1 MSDLSGKTIGKFR
14 VIEEIGRGGM
24 ANVYRAIQP
33 SMGREVAIKVMPAH
47 LTRDATFLARFNRE
61 VQVISQLEHPS
72 ILPVYDFG
80 EENGQPYIVMRYLT
94 GGSLSERIKKTPEGL
109 PLKDVVSIVEQMASA
124 LDFAHERGVT
134 HRDFKPSNVLLDER
148 GHAYLADF
156 GIAKVSESTLALT
169 GSGIIGTPGYIAPE
183 VSREGHIPHLL
194 DVYAL
199 GVTVF
204 EMITGQTPYQ
214 ADTPM
219 GTLMA
224 HISAPIPNVHDF
236 RSGLPEAMKTVI
248 DTALAKD
255 PTTRYQTAG
264 QLAADLKAVVEG
276 HQPVGAE
283 AVDHGGYAESML
295 TEAIPARDE
304 WGPPRVA
311 VTPPAAATP
320 YVPAV
325 EQAVITP
332 EAKRRANPWLWG
344 CLGLIG
350 LVAVLGVIV
359 GGILL
364 LRGARGGGRQI
375 FGSAPTPV
383 PTATLTPVPT
393 AVPTELDYTAAPSF
407 GSVDLARDFLPD
419 PFSVGLISGGP
430 VNAGYIDGCS
440 GYAAAPPDFR
450 LFWGGSDYPLHFFFV
465 ADDPNADTTL
475 IISDA
480 NGIWHCND
488 DFWGYNPNIDLYTTR
503 DGQIDIWVGSIY
515 PDDNISGTLY
525 ITEMEI
531 GPDDVDGGGGGSAG
545 GGLDWE
551 LPAAFGDHT
560 LESGFVP
567 DPYPVDMVA
576 GGTVDVYSELG
587 GDCLGFVAS
596 APDVNLYFDG
606 SGFLRIYFI
615 ADDAMNDPTLVI
627 NEPDGTWV
635 CMDDAV
641 NYDSWNPVIDFQPAA
656 AGWYAIWV
664 GTYTQGETY
673 DGTLYIT
680 ELDENHP

>member
-33 SMGREVAIKVMPAH
+33 SMGREVAIKVMPSH

-61 VQVISQLEHPS
+61 VQVISRLEHPS

-94 GGSLSERIKKTPEGL
+94 GGSLSDRIKKSPEGL
-109 PLKDVVSIVEQMASA
+109 PLKDIVSIVEQMASA
-124 LDFAHERGVT
+124 LDFAHEQGIT
-134 HRDFKPSNVLLDER
+134 HRDFKPSNILLDER

-199 GVTVF
+199 GVTLF
-204 EMITGQTPYQ
+204 EMITGQTPYS

-224 HISAPIPNVHDF
+224 HISAPIPNVHEF
-236 RSGLPEAMKTVI
+236 RSGLPEAMKKVI

-255 PTTRYQTAG
+255 PAKRYQTAG

-276 HQPVGAE
+276 QQPAGAE
-283 AVDHGGYAESML
+283 AVDFNTYATDAM
-295 TEAIPARDE
+295 TAPIPRKVVRPA
-304 WGPPRVA
+304 
-311 VTPPAAATP
+311 TPQAAATP
-320 YVPAV
+320 FVPAV

-332 EAKRRANPWLWG
+332 EVKRRANPWLWG

-350 LVAVLGVIV
+350 LVAVLGMVV

-364 LRGARGGGRQI
+364 LRGARGGRQI
-375 FGSAPTPV
+375 FAPAPTPV

-393 AVPTELDYTAAPSF
+393 AVPTELDYTAGPTY
-407 GSVDLARDFLPD
+407 GYVELENNFLPD
-419 PFSVGLISGGP
+419 PFSVGLVSGGP
-430 VNAGYIDGCS
+430 VDAGYIDGCA

-450 LFWGGSDYPLHFFFV
+450 LSWGGMNIPLRFFFV
-465 ADDPNADTTL
+465 ADDPDADTTL

-480 NGIWHCND
+480 NAAWHCND
-488 DFWGYNPNIDLYTTR
+488 DFWGYNPNVDLYPAS
-503 DGQIDIWVGSIY
+503 GGVIDIWVGSIY
-515 PDDNISGTLY
+515 ANENISGTLY
-525 ITEMEI
+525 ITDEMEI
-531 GPDDVDGGGGGSAG
+531 GPEDVGGSAG
-545 GGLDWE
+545 TGGTTGMDWS
-551 LPAAFGDHT
+551 LPAAFGDHS
-560 LESGFVP
+560 LESGFTP
-567 DPYPVDMVA
+567 DPYAVDMIA
-576 GGTVDVYSELG
+576 GGTVDVYSEFG
-587 GDCLGFVAS
+587 GDCLGYVAS
-596 APDVNLYFDG
+596 APDVNLHYEESDFN
-606 SGFLRIYFI
+606 SALLRIYFVA
-615 ADDAMNDPTLVI
+615 ADSMNDPTLVI
-627 NEPDGTWV
+627 NDPDGTWI
-635 CMDDAV
+635 CADDAV
-641 NYDSWNPVIDFQPAA
+641 DYDSWNPLIDFESPE

-664 GTYTQGETY
+664 GTYIQGETY

-680 ELDENHP
+680 ELGENHP